1 MVSGFFKEDGGVLL
15 PSVVL
20 TVIADPGSSDTDP
33 PFDGPGLQAG
43 EAVYKC
49 CSSSYKRLL
58 NNTEQSYQNCHETCL
73 NIHQVIIVLL
83 QVMKDVPSVICM
95 CQYGTCIATVNLRIL
110 QFAYCKCKICV
121 LCRARS
127 PEKNLFC
134 FSGERA

>member
-43 EAVYKC
+43 EAIYKC

-73 NIHQVIIVLL
+73 NIHQQLL
-83 QVMKDVPSVICM
+83 LYYNK
-95 CQYGTCIATVNLRIL
+95 L
-110 QFAYCKCKICV
+110 
-121 LCRARS
+121 
-127 PEKNLFC
+127 
-134 FSGERA
+134 